1 MIVLG
6 RARKCQ
12 IDSPRIDDPAS
23 QGASAWRMA
32 CSTGRVPIEIDHPCT
47 ATPEILSGPP
57 ELQHC
62 AICQRDVH
70 NLSMMSEAEARAFI
84 RSRRERGVCVR
95 IDRAAD
101 GTERFRDLVPAASLK
116 RRLTPL
122 GVAAA
127 IVTSMAAGV
136 CHVMN
141 NALGGI
147 GARDREHVL
156 EPTPDAESLLVDQ
169 APSALTAVP
178 PARSLNNS

>member
-1 MIVLG
+1 
-6 RARKCQ
+6 
-12 IDSPRIDDPAS
+12 
-23 QGASAWRMA
+23 
-32 CSTGRVPIEIDHPCT
+32 VPIEIDHPRT
-47 ATPEILSGPP
+47 ATPEILRGPP
-57 ELQHC
+57 ERQHC
-62 AICQRDVH
+62 EICQRDVH
-70 NLSMMSEAEARAFI
+70 NLSMMSEAEAHAFV
-84 RSRRERGVCVR
+84 RSQREQGVCVR

-127 IVTSMAAGV
+127 IVASMAAGV

-147 GARDREHVL
+147 GARDRERAL

-169 APSALTAVP
+169 GPSAPTAAP
-178 PARSLNNS
+178 PARILKENS